1 MHKFDS
7 AVGIVAI
14 TQVGTAGL
22 PVGNVGT
29 AVGFAIA
36 VLARHPGLKVILAVF
51 GRTHVAGA
59 DFQHLIRQF
68 QILQN
73 LFGNLQQFLMPL
85 FAFVNVVFADNE
97 LFRLHKLVNPGQPAG
112 IFAGSTG
119 FAAEAG
125 RKAGIKNRQ
134 FVFGNDFVG
143 SE

>member
-1 MHKFDS
+1 
-7 AVGIVAI
+7 
-14 TQVGTAGL
+14 
-22 PVGNVGT
+22 
-29 AVGFAIA
+29 
-36 VLARHPGLKVILAVF
+36 
-51 GRTHVAGA
+51 
-59 DFQHLIRQF
+59 
-68 QILQN
+68 
-73 LFGNLQQFLMPL
+73 MPL

>member
-1 MHKFDS
+1 M
-7 AVGIVAI
+7 
-14 TQVGTAGL
+14 
-22 PVGNVGT
+22 
-29 AVGFAIA
+29 
-36 VLARHPGLKVILAVF
+36 AVF